1 MQEIE
6 KDNPDTRPEEGNGH
20 DAGNNQELIT
30 EDVVRGMFGESG
42 ESVKRRKKRRKR
54 RRTMPDGEIRDPFEN
69 MDQKLEEEKRRREK
83 GIDVPDFVLEGQ
95 KKPAEKKRKKSF
107 RKRLLRGRKKT
118 AERKS
123 RQKAPAAA
131 EVGSGTPTDTEDMI
145 NIDEIKEKVKN
156 DDGRMSTSGFIIA
169 MAVLFVGMF
178 AIVLVT
184 FAVSRMSRAVMGGA
198 DSSFSES
205 AAEIYSEPADE
216 PESEQPVSAAER
228 LNDPDVQAAFA
239 YMASPEEVSDVS
251 TRDMSQYLGE
261 MPKDSEEIVKTESG
275 VLYTY
280 ERMARDLYYLTVRF
294 PDLLTVNTIGSTKDG
309 RAIYDAVVGNPN
321 GASHFIVAYT
331 QHGSEHINTQLAMR
345 QLEYVLTTWTNGGS
359 YGDKTFSDIFSNVC
373 FHIIPMANP
382 DGVTIAQLG
391 VDGLRTEAARTV
403 VNMCY
408 ELDKEHGKVY
418 GSFEDY
424 EAKFKANANGV
435 DLNKNFNAGW
445 EEMDNNVNY
454 PSTDGY
460 KGTGA
465 VSEPETQAIVSLA
478 ENYPISAAIGVHSP
492 GDRIIW
498 NYGAEGDVLSAG
510 KNLAETLKALTK
522 YGMVEESHYTKRVAG
537 GMAEYFV
544 SERNLPALSIM
555 TGGGTLPVSMSYFAD
570 IFGRNLNVIP
580 AIAYLYDMP
589 TDDEIAAEEAA
600 AAAEAAAAQEAA
612 AEEYNRDENGYDVYE
627 EDQDVDEET
636 EEDGGDYYYDDYG
649 NRRYY

>member
-1 MQEIE
+1 MTL
-6 KDNPDTRPEEGNGH
+6 KDAQARFLASCEAVRD
-20 DAGNNQELIT
+20 LYLFMMKI
-30 EDVVRGMFGESG
+30 VVVLAEA
-42 ESVKRRKKRRKR
+42 
-54 RRTMPDGEIRDPFEN
+54 
-69 MDQKLEEEKRRREK
+69 EEKRLEAGRRKFNPTPEDLSPNDK
-83 GIDVPDFVLEGQ
+83 FAANRLSALLAADPDFTKLIE
-95 KKPAEKKRKKSF
+95 KRKLSWDQYDVF
-107 RKRLLRGRKKT
+107 IR
-118 AERKS
+118 
-123 RQKAPAAA
+123 
-131 EVGSGTPTDTEDMI
+131 EVSDSI
-145 NIDEIKEKVKN
+145 RSKQY
-156 DDGRMSTSGFIIA
+156 
-169 MAVLFVGMF
+169 F
-178 AIVLVT
+178 A
-184 FAVSRMSRAVMGGA
+184 
-198 DSSFSES
+198 
-205 AAEIYSEPADE
+205 
-216 PESEQPVSAAER
+216 
-228 LNDPDVQAAFA
+228 A

-251 TRDMSQYLGE
+251 TRDMSQYLNE
-261 MPKDSEEIVKTESG
+261 MPGSSEEIVKTESG

-280 ERMARDLYYLTVRF
+280 ERMARDLYFLSVRF

-309 RAIYDAVVGNPN
+309 RAVYDAVIGNPN
-321 GASHFIVAYT
+321 GASHFILVYT

-345 QLEYVLTTWTNGGS
+345 QIEYVLTTWTNGGS
-359 YGDKTFSDIFSNVC
+359 YADKTFSDIFSNVC
-373 FHIIPMANP
+373 FHVIPMANP

-391 VDGLRTEAARTV
+391 VEGLRTEAARTV
-403 VNMCY
+403 VNLCY

-478 ENYPISAAIGVHSP
+478 ETYPISAVIGIHSP

-555 TGGGTLPVSMSYFAD
+555 TGGGTLPVSMTYFAD

-600 AAAEAAAAQEAA
+600 AAAEAAAAEAA
-612 AEEYNRDENGYDVYE
+612 AEEYEREENGYDVYE
-627 EDQDVDEET
+627 QEHNTDDYED
-636 EEDGGDYYYDDYG
+636 DGGDYYDDYDDG
-649 NRRYY
+649 RY

>member
-1 MQEIE
+1 MQEFE
-6 KDNPDTRPEEGNGH
+6 KDNPGTRPEEGNGR
-20 DAGNNQELIT
+20 DAGNSQDLIT

-42 ESVKRRKKRRKR
+42 ESEKRRKKRKKR

-69 MDQKLEEEKRRREK
+69 MNQKLEKEKRRREK
-83 GIDVPDFVLEGQ
+83 EIDVPEFVLEGQ
-95 KKPAEKKRKKSF
+95 QKPAGKKRKRSL
-107 RKRLLRGRKKT
+107 RERLLRGRKKT
-118 AERKS
+118 AERKI
-123 RQKAPAAA
+123 RHKTPAAA
-131 EVGSGTPTDTEDMI
+131 EVGRAAPIDTEDMI

-184 FAVSRMSRAVMGGA
+184 FAVSRMSRAVTGGV
-198 DSSFSES
+198 DSSYAES
-205 AAEIYSEPADE
+205 AVEITSEPADE

-228 LNDPDVQAAFA
+228 LNDPDVQAALA

-251 TRDMSQYLGE
+251 TRDMSQYLSE

-321 GASHFIVAYT
+321 GASHFIIAYT

-391 VDGLRTEAARTV
+391 VDGLRTESARTV
-403 VNMCY
+403 VNLCY

-424 EAKFKANANGV
+424 EARFKANANGV
-435 DLNKNFNAGW
+435 DLNKNFNVGW

-465 VSEPETQAIVSLA
+465 VSEPETRAIVSLA
-478 ENYPISAAIGVHSP
+478 ENYPISAVIGVHSP

-580 AIAYLYDMP
+580 AIAYLYDKP
-589 TDDEIAAEEAA
+589 TDDEIAAQEAAA
-600 AAAEAAAAQEAA
+600 AAAEAAN
-612 AEEYNRDENGYDVYE
+612 EEYDRDENGYDVYE
-627 EDQDVDEET
+627 EEQDVDEET
-636 EEDGGDYYYDDYG
+636 EDDDGDYYDEYD
-649 NRRYY
+649 NRRY

>member
-6 KDNPDTRPEEGNGH
+6 KDNADIRPEEGNGP
-20 DAGNNQELIT
+20 DARKSQDLIT
-30 EDVVRGMFGESG
+30 EDVVRGMFGESE
-42 ESVKRRKKRRKR
+42 ESVKRRRKRRKK

-69 MDQKLEEEKRRREK
+69 MNQKLEEEKRHREK

-95 KKPAEKKRKKSF
+95 KKAAGKKRKKPL
-107 RKRLLRGRKKT
+107 KVRLFGSRKK
-118 AERKS
+118 AAAKKGRHN
-123 RQKAPAAA
+123 APAAY
-131 EVGSGTPTDTEDMI
+131 EEKHETPADTEDMI

-169 MAVLFVGMF
+169 MALLIVGML

-184 FAVSRMSRAVMGGA
+184 FAISRMSRAVTGGS
-198 DSSFSES
+198 DSSAYES
-205 AAEIYSEPADE
+205 AAETSAEQTAE
-216 PESEQPVSAAER
+216 PESEQPVSAADR
-228 LNDPDVQAAFA
+228 LNDPDVQAALA
-239 YMASPEEVSDVS
+239 YMATPEEVSDVS
-251 TRDMSQYLGE
+251 TRDMSQYLDE
-261 MPKDSEEIVKTESG
+261 MPGDKEEIVKSESG
-275 VLYTY
+275 ILYTY
-280 ERMARDLYYLTVRF
+280 ETMARDLYYLTVRF

-321 GASHFIVAYT
+321 GASHFIVVYT

-345 QLEYVLTTWTNGGS
+345 QIEYILTTWTNGGS

-382 DGVTIAQLG
+382 DGVTISQLG
-391 VDGLRTEAARTV
+391 VEGLRTESAKTV
-403 VNMCY
+403 VNLCY

-424 EAKFKANANGV
+424 ETKFKANANGV

-478 ENYPISAAIGVHSP
+478 ETYPISAVIGVHSP

-498 NYGAEGDVLSAG
+498 NYGAEGEVLNAG

-522 YGMVEESHYTKRVAG
+522 YGMVQESHYTKRVAG

-589 TDDEIAAEEAA
+589 TDDEIAAAEAAEAA
-600 AAAEAAAAQEAA
+600 AAAEAQS
-612 AEEYNRDENGYDVYE
+612 EEYDRGEDGYDVYE
-627 EDQDVDEET
+627 EDTDENDEYEGEGT
-636 EEDGGDYYYDDYG
+636 DYYYDDDG

>member
-6 KDNPDTRPEEGNGH
+6 KDNADIRPEEGNGP
-20 DAGNNQELIT
+20 DARKSQDLIT
-30 EDVVRGMFGESG
+30 EDVVRGMFGESE
-42 ESVKRRKKRRKR
+42 ESVKRRRKRRKK

-69 MDQKLEEEKRRREK
+69 MNQKLEEEKRHREK

-95 KKPAEKKRKKSF
+95 KKAAGKKRKKPL
-107 RKRLLRGRKKT
+107 KVRLFGSRKK
-118 AERKS
+118 AAAKKGS
-123 RQKAPAAA
+123 HNAPAAY
-131 EVGSGTPTDTEDMI
+131 EEKHETPADTEDMI

-169 MAVLFVGMF
+169 MALLIVGML

-184 FAVSRMSRAVMGGA
+184 FAISRMSRAVTGGS
-198 DSSFSES
+198 DSSAYES
-205 AAEIYSEPADE
+205 AAETSAEQTAE
-216 PESEQPVSAAER
+216 PESEQPVSAADR
-228 LNDPDVQAAFA
+228 LNDPDVQAALA
-239 YMASPEEVSDVS
+239 YMATPEEVSDVS
-251 TRDMSQYLGE
+251 TRDMSQYLDE
-261 MPKDSEEIVKTESG
+261 MPGDKEEIVKSESG
-275 VLYTY
+275 ILYTY
-280 ERMARDLYYLTVRF
+280 ETMARDLYYLTVRF

-309 RAIYDAVVGNPN
+309 RAIYDAVIGNPN
-321 GASHFIVAYT
+321 GASHFIVVYT

-345 QLEYVLTTWTNGGS
+345 QIEYILTTWTNGGS

-382 DGVTIAQLG
+382 DGVTISQLG
-391 VDGLRTEAARTV
+391 VEGLRTESAKTV
-403 VNMCY
+403 VNLCY

-424 EAKFKANANGV
+424 ETKFKANANGV

-478 ENYPISAAIGVHSP
+478 ETYPISAVIGVHSP

-498 NYGAEGDVLSAG
+498 NYGAEGEVLNAG

-522 YGMVEESHYTKRVAG
+522 YGMVQESHYTKRVAG

-589 TDDEIAAEEAA
+589 TDDEIAAAEAAEAA
-600 AAAEAAAAQEAA
+600 AAAEAQS
-612 AEEYNRDENGYDVYE
+612 EEYDRGEDGYDVYE
-627 EDQDVDEET
+627 EDTDENDEYEGEGT
-636 EEDGGDYYYDDYG
+636 DYYYDDDG

>member
-1 MQEIE
+1 MQDIE
-6 KDNPDTRPEEGNGH
+6 KDNSDIWSEEGNGRNE
-20 DAGNNQELIT
+20 GNSQDLIT

-42 ESVKRRKKRRKR
+42 ESVKRRKKKRKR
-54 RRTMPDGEIRDPFEN
+54 HRTMPDGEIRDPFEN
-69 MDQKLEEEKRRREK
+69 MNLKLEEEKRRREK
-83 GIDVPDFVLEGQ
+83 GIDVPEFVLEGQ
-95 KKPAEKKRKKSF
+95 KKPTEKKRKKSLRERVF
-107 RKRLLRGRKKT
+107 RGRKKKT
-118 AERKS
+118 VRKS
-123 RQKAPAAA
+123 MHRAPAAA
-131 EVGSGTPTDTEDMI
+131 KVSSESPTDTEDMI

-169 MAVLFVGMF
+169 MALLFVGMF
-178 AIVLVT
+178 MIVLVT
-184 FAVSRMSRAVMGGA
+184 FAVSRMSRAVTGGA
-198 DSSFSES
+198 DSSAYES
-205 AAEIYSEPADE
+205 AADISSEAADE
-216 PESEQPVSAAER
+216 PESEQPVSAIDR
-228 LNDPDVQAAFA
+228 LSDPDVQAALA

-280 ERMARDLYYLTVRF
+280 ERMARDLYFLTVRF

-309 RAIYDAVVGNPN
+309 RAIYDAVIGNPN
-321 GASHFIVAYT
+321 GASHFIVAYA
-331 QHGSEHINTQLAMR
+331 QHASEHINTQLAMR
-345 QLEYVLTTWTNGGS
+345 QIEYVLTTWTNGGS

-391 VDGLRTEAARTV
+391 VEGLRTEAARTV
-403 VNMCY
+403 VNLCY

-465 VSEPETQAIVSLA
+465 VSEPETRAIVSLA
-478 ENYPISAAIGVHSP
+478 EAYPISAVIGIHSP

-498 NYGAEGDVLSAG
+498 NYGAEGEVLNAG
-510 KNLAETLKALTK
+510 KSLAETLKALTK
-522 YGMVEESHYTKRVAG
+522 YGTAEESHYTKRVAG

-589 TDDEIAAEEAA
+589 TDDEIAAAEATAAAEA
-600 AAAEAAAAQEAA
+600 AAAEAAA
-612 AEEYNRDENGYDVYE
+612 EEYDRDENGYDVYE
-627 EDQDVDEET
+627 EDQDMYDENED
-636 EEDGGDYYYDDYG
+636 DGGDYYYDDYG